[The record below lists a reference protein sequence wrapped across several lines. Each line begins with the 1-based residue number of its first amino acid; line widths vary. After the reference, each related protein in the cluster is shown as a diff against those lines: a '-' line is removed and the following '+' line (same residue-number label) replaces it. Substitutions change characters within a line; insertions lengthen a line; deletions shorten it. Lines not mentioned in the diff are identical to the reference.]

1 MTDKAKPL
9 AFQRNAG
16 ENMGKLIVTSKEL
29 HTVRKTIIALRRFMS
44 DARIWRTKFRGI
56 IALEAQGDAQELASR
71 VIRDCH
77 RFIGHVTAVLPEV
90 ESAPDAVKEA
100 AIRIGAAQIGQDE
113 SFAFRIN
120 KRGSHRLEESTP
132 DLERD
137 IGGAIW
143 NVLHEKYGK
152 EPNVNLRTPDVA
164 VIAEVL
170 GTTTAIGVA
179 RRIWAKGVDNGRRD
193 GGNGVM

>member
-1 MTDKAKPL
+1 VN
-9 AFQRNAG
+9 AFVPKSNSRK
-16 ENMGKLIVTSKEL
+16 NMGKLIVTSKEFYSEDKIMRGL
-29 HTVRKTIIALRRFMS
+29 KKSMP
-44 DARIWRTKFRGI
+44 DARVWRTGFRAIFG
-56 IALEAQGDAQELASR
+56 LEAEGDSQEVASR
-71 VIRDCH
+71 VIRDCG
-77 RFIGHVTAVLPEV
+77 RFIGHVTAVLVEV
-90 ESAPDAVKEA
+90 ESTTNAVKEGA
-100 AIRIGAAQIGQDE
+100 VKIGAEQIGQDE
-113 SFAFRIN
+113 SFAFRVN

-143 NVLHEKYGK
+143 NALHEKYGK

-170 GTTTAIGVA
+170 GTTTAVGVA

-193 GGNGVM
+193 GGNGTM